1 MLPLTFSF
9 SHSYLAFRLR
19 SRPSDHSGCSLH
31 SQVTCT
37 HRGHMKWLFYA
48 CKDTRRQCLPIHLV
62 IYMWL
67 RVVYVSV
74 QRHWRLRKDLHQCSI
89 PKTISPSFSQSAN
102 SHSAFIIN
110 HRITPRR
117 FPNDVGWW
125 GTSHDR
131 ICNCLHNAQ
140 LVRYQT
146 LVRSTN
152 TAWGLC
158 SCNCHDGGGVRG
170 SGKDRR
176 HVPHNQEQ
184 RKWIWLGC
192 CVNKSDWMWVLW
204 VWDFICWKHD
214 LWFFSSSFI
223 HRSASLNT

>member
-1 MLPLTFSF
+1 M
-9 SHSYLAFRLR
+9 HA
-19 SRPSDHSGCSLH
+19 
-31 SQVTCT
+31 Q
-37 HRGHMKWLFYA
+37 
-48 CKDTRRQCLPIHLV
+48 TRRQCLPSHLV

-67 RVVYVSV
+67 RVFYVSV
-74 QRHWRLRKDLHQCSI
+74 QRHWQLRKDLHQCSI

-140 LVRYQT
+140 LLRYQA
-146 LVRSTN
+146 LVQSTN

-158 SCNCHDGGGVRG
+158 SCNCQMLVVV
-170 SGKDRR
+170 SGTAGRTVDMFYTTKSRE
-176 HVPHNQEQ
+176 NE
-184 RKWIWLGC
+184 
-192 CVNKSDWMWVLW
+192 SDWDAV
-204 VWDFICWKHD
+204 
-214 LWFFSSSFI
+214 
-223 HRSASLNT
+223 